1 VRQFVITFAVT
12 MVIVFAGGLASNAE
26 AATMGGVGGLSSLA
40 NGYSPVQTVRC
51 VCGPRGCAC
60 GRHRG
65 RVWRCWWHRGRRVCG
80 WRW

>member
-1 VRQFVITFAVT
+1 MSRALAVFIALTF
-12 MVIVFAGGLASNAE
+12 LALFGTALRAE
-26 AATMGGVGGLSSLA
+26 ASTLTGLSGLPNLTHSS
-40 NGYSPVQTVRC
+40 SPVESVRC

-60 GRHRG
+60 HR

>member
-1 VRQFVITFAVT
+1 MAKLLPVMFALTVVVFVGTTLRAD
-12 MVIVFAGGLASNAE
+12 AS
-26 AATMGGVGGLSSLA
+26 TLIGVGSLPTLTHS
-40 NGYSPVQTVRC
+40 YSPVESVRC

-60 GRHRG
+60 HR